1 MPCLYAFFGGALRG
15 FPTNIPSKSFFLLH
29 IRKNVMFLTGAVV
42 AVRPL
47 VRVLADYHEGYGETA
62 ALFE

>member
-1 MPCLYAFFGGALRG
+1 
-15 FPTNIPSKSFFLLH
+15 
-29 IRKNVMFLTGAVV
+29 MFLTGAVV